1 MATITAAAGGGNWS
15 AMGTWVGGV
24 VPTAVDDVV
33 LNGTSGN
40 VTIDAASV
48 CRSLNCTGYT
58 GTLTHNAFNLTIGD
72 GTAGASGIAL
82 KLVAGMAYTLANVA
96 TSALVFASTSA
107 TQQTVD
113 FGGKAHGNLTFSGAT
128 GNWAITSAM
137 NQDATASVTQSGGTV
152 RYDGATDNAGLAHS
166 IGVIQSSG
174 STAKT
179 FTFGTSTTTLKRST
193 AATVVNIPNGVN
205 NTVSAASATFIM
217 GASSSGKVVYKYT
230 MPSATVVGTLTMN
243 SEGECQI
250 TTRNTFGTITRNGH
264 NVVHDQINFPYG
276 TTTTITGALNIIG
289 AGADYRVTAWPDNN
303 AIPSTLVITGATLNC
318 QYVDWQDIKFDNG
331 GNSVDLSAHVG
342 GSGDAGGNSII
353 NGGTLTFT
361 PAATQTWQGG
371 AGNWSNAAKW
381 TSRVPLPQDDVV
393 IASTF
398 SGETITVDR
407 KFCGKNVTVTGS
419 GSVVLNASVY
429 ECYLL
434 GNVTFR
440 SGLSL
445 TKSASCDWFLAP
457 RVPSTFSSNG
467 ASILIYMTVQ
477 SGNGGDLTFADG
489 CAVDASI
496 LHRSGTIVIPT
507 TATQVTWYDY
517 TSNATTAAA
526 ACKLVLYG
534 KLRLTKSSGAL
545 VTLANGA
552 TYTSFEDRGGQLRA
566 SATAA
571 GAKTLNTYGLAMPDV
586 AVAPNSAGSLAISG
600 GGSFPRMPG
609 PWSAGTASI
618 TLAAGTTTTL
628 RGAGRDVPA
637 NGTSVYT
644 LTSSSAGS
652 AATISKAAGQFAAD
666 YLSLQ
671 DIAATGGA
679 VFQVGANSVNT
690 SGNAGMTFTS
700 ATTWVPQAA

>member
-679 VFQVGANSVNT
+679 VFQAGTNSTNT
-690 SGNAGMTFTS
+690 SGNTGMTFS
-700 ATTWVPQAA
+700 AATTWAPQAA

>member
-15 AMGTWVGGV
+15 VTGTWVGGV
-24 VPTAVDDVV
+24 VPTAADDVV

-40 VTIDAASV
+40 VTVNAASV
-48 CRSLNCTGYT
+48 CRSLNCTGYV

-72 GTAGASGIAL
+72 ATAGAGNVAL
-82 KLVAGMAYTLANVA
+82 KLVAGMTYALANA
-96 TSALVFASTSA
+96 TTSALVFASTSA
-107 TQQTVD
+107 TFQTVD
-113 FGGKAHGNLTFSGAT
+113 FGEKAHGNLTFSGAT
-128 GNWAITSAM
+128 GNWAIASAM

-152 RYDGATDNAGLAHS
+152 RYDGATDNAGLSHS
-166 IGVIQSSG
+166 IGAIQSSG
-174 STAKT
+174 SAAKT
-179 FTFGTSTTTLKRST
+179 FIFGSSTTTLKRST

-205 NTVSAASATFIM
+205 NTVSSASAAFIM
-217 GASSSGKVVYKYT
+217 AASSSGKIVYKFT

-250 TTRNTFGTITRNGH
+250 TTRNTFGTITRNCH

-276 TTTTITGALNIIG
+276 TTTTITSALNIIG
-289 AGADYRVTAWPDNN
+289 NGSDYRVTAWPDNN
-303 AIPSTLVITGATLNC
+303 AMPSTLVITGATLNC

-331 GNSVDLSAHVG
+331 GGNVDLSAHVG

-361 PAATQTWQGG
+361 SATTQTWAGG

-381 TSRVPLPQDDVV
+381 TSRAPLPQDSVV
-393 IASTF
+393 ISSVFA
-398 SGETITVDR
+398 GEAIQVDR
-407 KFCGKNVTVTGS
+407 KFAAKNVTVTGS
-419 GSVVLNASVY
+419 GSVVLNANIY
-429 ECYLL
+429 ECYFL
-434 GNVTFR
+434 GDVTFR
-440 SGLSL
+440 SGLSW
-445 TKSASCDWFLAP
+445 TKSASCDWLLAP
-457 RVPSTFSSNG
+457 RAAATFSSNG
-467 ASILIYMTVQ
+467 ASILIWINIQ
-477 SGNGGDLTFADG
+477 AGNGGNLTFSDG
-489 CAVDASI
+489 STVDASV
-496 LHRSGTIVIPT
+496 LHRSGTITIPSGS
-507 TATQVTWYDY
+507 TQVTWYDY
-517 TSNATTAAA
+517 TSNANTVGAE
-526 ACKLVLYG
+526 CKLVLYG
-534 KLRLTKSSGAL
+534 RLRLTKSSGAL
-545 VTLANGA
+545 VTLTNGA

-600 GGSFPRMPG
+600 GGSFPRLPG
-609 PWSAGTASI
+609 PWAAGTANI
-618 TLAAGTTTTL
+618 TLAAGSTTTT
-628 RGAGRDVPA
+628 RNPGQETPA